1 MMYVMSTQEVNGKV
15 AREGRQLRNSLTDL
29 SIIAN
34 IRREDL
40 GKSMRY
46 DDNHKERT
54 RARVLAEA
62 AAAIKSKGV
71 ERVGVAEVMAGAGL
85 THGGFYAH
93 FKSKDDLLTEAV
105 SFMFDASYAWFLRHT
120 EGRAPADALS
130 NYIDAYLATSQRDD
144 RAHGCPI
151 AALSGDLPN
160 MPELA
165 RARFA
170 DGTER
175 LVAALAKLV
184 KKLGAKNAK
193 ALAWSAMAE
202 MAGALALSRTV
213 SDADTST
220 QILRNS
226 RATVRSRIG
235 LDRSTSRGV

>member
-1 MMYVMSTQEVNGKV
+1 
-15 AREGRQLRNSLTDL
+15 
-29 SIIAN
+29 
-34 IRREDL
+34 
-40 GKSMRY
+40 MRY

-62 AAAIKSKGV
+62 AAAIRSKGA

-93 FKSKDDLLTEAV
+93 FKSKDDLLAEAI
-105 SFMFDASYAWFLRHT
+105 SCMFDAAYAGFLRHT

-130 NYIDAYLATSQRDD
+130 NYIDAYLGTSHRDD

-170 DGTER
+170 DGAER

-184 KKLGAKNAK
+184 KKLGAKNAE

-213 SDADTST
+213 SDADRAT
-220 QILRNS
+220 QILRDS
-226 RATVRSRIG
+226 RAMVRSRLR
-235 LDRSTSRGV
+235 LDRPTSPGG

>member
-1 MMYVMSTQEVNGKV
+1 
-15 AREGRQLRNSLTDL
+15 
-29 SIIAN
+29 
-34 IRREDL
+34 
-40 GKSMRY
+40 MRY
-46 DDNHKERT
+46 DNNHKERT

-62 AAAIKSKGV
+62 AAAIRSKGV

-93 FKSKDDLLTEAV
+93 FQSKDDLVAQAITH
-105 SFMFDASYAWFLRHT
+105 MFDASCAAFLRHT
-120 EGRAPADALS
+120 EGRNPADALA
-130 NYIDAYLATSQRDD
+130 NYIDAYLAPRVRRS
-144 RAHGCPI
+144 C

-175 LVAALAKLV
+175 LVAGFAKLM
-184 KKLGAKNAK
+184 KKLGAKNAE
-193 ALAWSAMAE
+193 ALAWSAMAA

-213 SDADTST
+213 SDAARST

-226 RATVRSRIG
+226 RAMVRLRVG
-235 LDRSTSRGV
+235 LDPPSRHDA

>member
-1 MMYVMSTQEVNGKV
+1 
-15 AREGRQLRNSLTDL
+15 
-29 SIIAN
+29 
-34 IRREDL
+34 
-40 GKSMRY
+40 MRY
-46 DDNHKERT
+46 NANHKERT

-62 AAAIKSKGV
+62 AAALRSKGA

-105 SFMFDASYAWFLRHT
+105 SYMFDASYAWFLRHT

-184 KKLGAKNAK
+184 KKLGAKNAE
-193 ALAWSAMAE
+193 ALAWSALAE

-213 SDADTST
+213 ADADRAT

-226 RATVRSRIG
+226 RAMVRLRIG
-235 LDRSTSRGV
+235 LGRSTSRGV

>member
-1 MMYVMSTQEVNGKV
+1 
-15 AREGRQLRNSLTDL
+15 
-29 SIIAN
+29 
-34 IRREDL
+34 
-40 GKSMRY
+40 MRY

-62 AAAIKSKGV
+62 AAAIKSKGA

-93 FKSKDDLLTEAV
+93 FKSKDDLLTEAI
-105 SFMFDASYAWFLRHT
+105 SYMFDAAYASFLRHT

-130 NYIDAYLATSQRDD
+130 NYLDAYLATSHRDD
-144 RAHGCPI
+144 RAHSCPL

-160 MPELA
+160 MPALA

-184 KKLGAKNAK
+184 KKLGAKHAE
-193 ALAWSAMAE
+193 ALAWSALAE

-213 SDADTST
+213 SDADRAAE
-220 QILRNS
+220 ILRNS
-226 RATVRSRIG
+226 RTMIRSRLG
-235 LDRSTSRGV
+235 LDRPTSLDRRSQ